1 VSAMIAPLA
10 VAPWALAWLLLL
22 AFARAWGADLEVEV
36 RGVRPGGG
44 QIYAAL
50 FDNAEAFSLD
60 IEIRATITDTGQVA
74 AGVFAREEDFPHP
87 PTRTMQAH
95 PDAGVL
101 RLRFTDLTPG
111 DFAVGV
117 FQDRNGDSKLDA
129 TLGRIPT
136 EPWGISNDPRPVDR
150 PVKWDEA
157 KFVVPPEGTSIVI
170 ILR

>member
-1 VSAMIAPLA
+1 MKAPGT
-10 VAPWALAWLLLL
+10 VARRALVWLLLPVV
-22 AFARAWGADLEVEV
+22 ASAWGADLAVEV

-44 QIYAAL
+44 EIYAAL

-60 IEIRATITDTGQVA
+60 IEIRATVTDTGQIS

-87 PTRTMQAH
+87 PTQTLQAH
-95 PDAGVL
+95 PDSKVL
-101 RLRFTDLTPG
+101 HLRFTDLKAG
-111 DFAVGV
+111 EFAVAA
-117 FQDRNGDSKLDA
+117 FQDRNGDRKLDA

-136 EPWGISNDPRPVDR
+136 EPWGISNDPRPTDR